1 LEINI
6 EAKIERRRNLTAER
20 AMVESE
26 RLQKVLNAWFGR
38 VLTKSFAI
46 WKSYIGW
53 RRGGKATHMAN
64 IGAWRRQRDVK
75 NVFKLLRSYCVK
87 SRLQR
92 RLESMEA
99 EEAA

>member
-1 LEINI
+1 L
-6 EAKIERRRNLTAER
+6 EAKIERRRNMTAER
-20 AMVESE
+20 AMVEAE

-38 VLTKSFAI
+38 VLAKSFAI

-64 IGAWRRQRDVK
+64 IGVWRRQRDAK
-75 NVFKLLRSYCVK
+75 NVFKVLRSYCVK
-87 SRLQR
+87 TRLQKK
-92 RLESMEA
+92 LESLEA